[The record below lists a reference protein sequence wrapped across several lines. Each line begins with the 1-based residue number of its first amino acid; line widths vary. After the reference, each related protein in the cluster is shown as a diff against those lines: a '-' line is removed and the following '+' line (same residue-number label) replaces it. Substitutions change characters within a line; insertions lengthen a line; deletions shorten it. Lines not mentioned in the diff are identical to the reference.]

1 MQLNDEAA
9 DEERQHLLPF
19 VTRLACAETPQVER
33 ERETYIAARMRWRL
47 SFRDRLAVL
56 EGALAIGRQADV
68 PETEVISTRMAI
80 VQQNA
85 ATATSVE
92 EYPLCSQ
99 FQGWFAGIF

>member
-1 MQLNDEAA
+1 M
-9 DEERQHLLPF
+9 
-19 VTRLACAETPQVER
+19 ER
-33 ERETYIAARMRWRL
+33 EREAYIAARLSWRL
-47 SFRDRLAVL
+47 FFRDRLAIL
-56 EGALAIGRQADV
+56 EGALAIGRQADM